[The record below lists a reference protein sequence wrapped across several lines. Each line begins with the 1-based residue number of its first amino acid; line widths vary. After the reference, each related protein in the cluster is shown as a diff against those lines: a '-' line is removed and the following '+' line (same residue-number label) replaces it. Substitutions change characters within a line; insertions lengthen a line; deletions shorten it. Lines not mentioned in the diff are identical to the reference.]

1 MLFEEFFKKKK
12 IDLAAL
18 QQGEPDLFSEFKEH
32 FEQMGE
38 KSFDHTKKYWFNKL
52 RRLYPLPPEVK
63 AEKPRMENQVAE
75 QTVSDTLTEPKP
87 RDVAPKLGFKPKFK
101 TGATTTTPAE
111 EPVAAN
117 TPATETPVEQQD
129 ATPQA
134 ATPAPKMGFKP
145 KFKAGVTKPAEE
157 QQSTQPAP
165 EASAEPAANTL
176 AEQPAAETPA
186 AKPAYKPRF
195 QAKSMQPKPATE
207 PVAPSTDTGQ
217 GEKPSEIPATK
228 TEPQAEAETEANN
241 STEIPAPVAPKM
253 GFKPRFKAS
262 APPKVIEGE
271 QSSPEE
277 TVSPAPVQQPAE
289 ITSTDVAPQAEETDA
304 ASAVQESAPEE
315 TANNSPA
322 PQSPTAAE
330 PVAKP
335 AYKPRF
341 NPKMIKP
348 KPPEQE

>member
-75 QTVSDTLTEPKP
+75 QTVSDTLTEPTP
-87 RDVAPKLGFKPKFK
+87 RDAAPKLGFKPKFK
-101 TGATTTTPAE
+101 AGTTTATPTE
-111 EPVAAN
+111 EPIAAN
-117 TPATETPVEQQD
+117 TTAAPIEQQE

-134 ATPAPKMGFKP
+134 ATPAPKLGFKP

-157 QQSTQPAP
+157 QQSTQPDQ
-165 EASAEPAANTL
+165 EALAEPAANTL

-207 PVAPSTDTGQ
+207 PAAPDTDIGQ
-217 GEKPSEIPATK
+217 DEKPLETPATT
-228 TEPQAEAETEANN
+228 TEPQAESETNN
-241 STEIPAPVAPKM
+241 PIETPAPVAPKM

-262 APPKVIEGE
+262 APPKVVERE
-271 QSSPEE
+271 QSNPEE
-277 TVSPAPVQQPAE
+277 TIPPAPVQQPAE
-289 ITSTDVAPQAEETDA
+289 ITPTDVAPQAEETDA

-322 PQSPTAAE
+322 PQPPTAAE
-330 PVAKP
+330 PVAKA

-348 KPPEQE
+348 KPPEKE